1 MIGDTKS
8 AIPSC
13 ALDEQGVRDQQAR
26 QRRLA
31 PSVTNVVRSSGA
43 LLIDFAPGFD
53 RRALDEMVEVERQ
66 CCPFFRFAFDERAR
80 RLTLTVSKSRHV
92 EAVEAVAAALG
103 APQTG

>member
-1 MIGDTKS
+1 MIGNAKS

-31 PSVTNVVRSSGA
+31 PSVTSVTRRRDA

-53 RRALDEMVEVERQ
+53 RRALDEMVEVEQQ
-66 CCPFFRFAFDERAR
+66 CCPFFRFAFDEHAL
-80 RLTLTVSKSRHV
+80 RLTVTVAELQHA

-103 APQTG
+103 ARQTN